1 MSKRKKGRASR
12 SRSPNDMSSPSC
24 SPPRGFKVEPTTPT
38 YAPSRPWYEK
48 DSDVEDEEEE
58 NELAPE
64 KTAPKEKFMY
74 RCSFR
79 REKDGMGCTQ
89 RSHVKDEILNHFYK
103 YHFDRICPGKV
114 FEENLNCFFTTCHET
129 FSTHEKLVKHMH
141 NHGGNKG
148 SMYHIKYLV
157 DNLEK
162 EKNDE
167 IDELKREKKRDFEKL
182 EKEYENFKKDY
193 KLKEEKSK
201 ENLRYYRKKH
211 DDSKKKVEDDSI
223 TINNLKLELEML
235 KEKNK
240 NHEDEIL
247 KLKGMETRL
256 REEKS
261 ELKGKLSLQQE
272 NCAEANAKLEKFR
285 KKYSNIGPNSE
296 SYLQKKCSKLEKQ
309 LKVAKGRIKEKD
321 ALLKEKN
328 DEITDLELAAGS
340 DDENIKPSSTT
351 RGDGEYIES
360 DDESC

>member
-1 MSKRKKGRASR
+1 MSKRKSK
-12 SRSPNDMSSPSC
+12 SPNGMNSSSCSSP
-24 SPPRGFKVEPTTPT
+24 RRFKVEPTTPT
-38 YAPSRPWYEK
+38 YAPSIPWYEK
-48 DSDVEDEEEE
+48 DPDVEDEEEE

-79 REKDGMGCTQ
+79 REKDGMGCRTQ

-103 YHFDRICPGKV
+103 HHFDRICSGKV
-114 FEENLNCFFTTCHET
+114 FEENLNCFFTNCHET

-157 DNLEK
+157 DSLEK

-167 IDELKREKKRDFEKL
+167 IDELKREKKRDFEEL

-201 ENLRYYRKKH
+201 EDLRYYRKKH
-211 DDSKKKVEDDSI
+211 DISKKKVEDDSI
-223 TINNLKLELEML
+223 TINNLKQELEML

-272 NCAEANAKLEKFR
+272 NCAEANAKLEKFK

-296 SYLQKKCSKLEKQ
+296 SYLQKRCSKLERQ
-309 LKVAKGRIKEKD
+309 LEVAKRRIKEKD
-321 ALLKEKN
+321 LLLKEKN
-328 DEITDLELAAGS
+328 DEITDLELAVGS
-340 DDENIKPSSTT
+340 DDELMKPSSTT
-351 RGDGEYIES
+351 NGEYIES
-360 DDESC
+360 DDE